1 MFSEFCIGKDLEHPN
16 IIKYKYFMRK
26 FDPSQKL
33 WEFHIIM
40 DLMKGSSLTS
50 FIEKNQPIVEA
61 PKNKSF
67 FFKHV

>member
-40 DLMKGSSLTS
+40 DLMKGSSMTS
-50 FIEKNQPIVEA
+50 FIEKNQPIVEV
-61 PKNKSF
+61 PKDKSF
-67 FFKHV
+67 ILKHV

>member
-1 MFSEFCIGKDLEHPN
+1 MFSEFCIGKDLDHPN

-40 DLMKGSSLTS
+40 DLMKGLSMNS
-50 FIEKNQPIVEA
+50 FIEKNQPIVEVQ
-61 PKNKSF
+61 NDIYF
-67 FFKHV
+67 FEKH